1 MGGLFKDL
9 ECELHTL
16 TIVMEAFI
24 DILKKIA
31 QVDEIEDLDVIIV
44 ALRSTTANLL
54 GFRCES

>member
-1 MGGLFKDL
+1 
-9 ECELHTL
+9 
-16 TIVMEAFI
+16 MEAFI